1 MQPAAFEALSG
12 QCFQNKGFESTN
24 PCGTS
29 TQISSAAV
37 TFQCMATHSAVAAH
51 GRADKGNSDLT
62 GVARGAQVEHSFN

>member
-1 MQPAAFEALSG
+1 MIAVVLFSSHLQLPFTHQSQQQIHQQKLPDFQMQPAAFEALSG

-37 TFQCMATHSAVAAH
+37 TFQ
-51 GRADKGNSDLT
+51 
-62 GVARGAQVEHSFN
+62 